1 MQAVILAAGE
11 GTRLRPFTLETP
23 KALVDIQG
31 QPLLERILDA
41 LPDPVTEILIVVGY
55 KRDQIRRRIGKMWKG
70 KPVRY
75 VVQTKL
81 TGTGDAIHRTK
92 KYLHDRFL
100 VVNGDDLYTKADLER
115 LTAHPLGILLNRTRA
130 SIPFSALLDA
140 DERLAAIE
148 ARAPAEEE
156 KLQICGAYLLDERFF
171 HYPLISIPV
180 RAHKEFSLPHTLV
193 EMAKNLPVH
202 AEFATG
208 WRPVGTP
215 EELAAVQ
222 DLTT

>member
-1 MQAVILAAGE
+1 MQAVVLAAGE
-11 GTRLRPFTLETP
+11 GTRLRPLTLKTP

-31 QPLLERILDA
+31 RPLLERILDA

-55 KRDQIRRRIGKMWKG
+55 KRDQIRRRIGKTWNG
-70 KPVRY
+70 KSVRY

-81 TGTGDAIHRTK
+81 VGTGDAIHRAK

-115 LTAHPLGILLNRTRA
+115 LTAHPLGILLNKTRA

-140 DERLAAIE
+140 SGRLTGIE
-148 ARAPAEEE
+148 AKAPASEE
-156 KLQICGAYLLDERFF
+156 KLQPCGAYLLDERFF
-171 HYPLISIPV
+171 HYPLVSIPV
-180 RAHKEFSLPHTLV
+180 RSHEEFSLPHTLI
-193 EMAKNLPVH
+193 EMAKDVPIH

-215 EELAAVQ
+215 EELAEAQ
-222 DLTT
+222 RA